1 MFSDIVI
8 GCFSVY
14 KITLEVIIKR
24 FDWGRQCFRAMRAN
38 TGARYV
44 TARRAMDIARAK
56 VARTTPTVGKCVVSA
71 HKILRRG
78 CVPNVVR
85 AAFARAMCIA
95 RRAVT

>member
-1 MFSDIVI
+1 MKTF
-8 GCFSVY
+8 Y
-14 KITLEVIIKR
+14 
-24 FDWGRQCFRAMRAN
+24 WGRQCFRAMRAN

-56 VARTTPTVGKCVVSA
+56 VARTTPKVGTRVVSA

-78 CVPNVVR
+78 CVPTVGVVR
-85 AAFARAMCIA
+85 ATFARAMSIA